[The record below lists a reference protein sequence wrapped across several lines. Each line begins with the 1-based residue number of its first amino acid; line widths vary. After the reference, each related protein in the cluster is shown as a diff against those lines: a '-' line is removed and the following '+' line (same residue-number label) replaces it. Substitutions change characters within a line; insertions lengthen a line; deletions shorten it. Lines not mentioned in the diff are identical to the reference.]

1 MVSFLQSCFLWASLL
16 LATTD
21 TVEISITN
29 IREAKG
35 TIRAAVFANA
45 TDFEQEKNAVY
56 DEAIPLTSTAT
67 IYRQLP
73 LSGRSSY
80 GIALYQDLNNNGKLD
95 RNSLGIPKE
104 PYAFSNNPSA
114 KWQAPTFSEIAFVP
128 SEVSGRLQLK
138 LLAWG
143 ER

>member
-1 MVSFLQSCFLWASLL
+1 MVSLLQGCFLLASLL
-16 LATTD
+16 FATD
-21 TVEISITN
+21 TVEVNITN
-29 IREAKG
+29 IKEAKG

-45 TDFEQEKNAVY
+45 EDFDQEKNAVY
-56 DEAIPLTSTAT
+56 DEVIPLSSTAT
-67 IYRQLP
+67 IRRRIP
-73 LSGRSSY
+73 LNGRSTY
-80 GIALYQDLNNNGKLD
+80 GLAVYHDINNNGKLD
-95 RNSLGIPKE
+95 RNGLGIPKE

-128 SEVSGRLQLK
+128 NEVNGSLSLK

>member
-1 MVSFLQSCFLWASLL
+1 MVSLLQCCFLLASLL
-16 LATTD
+16 FATD
-21 TVEISITN
+21 TVEVSITN
-29 IREAKG
+29 ISEAKG

-45 TDFEQEKNAVY
+45 ADFEQEKNAVH
-56 DEAIPLTSTAT
+56 EEVIPLTSTAT
-67 IYRQLP
+67 IRRQFP

-80 GIALYQDLNNNGKLD
+80 GIAVYHDINNNGKLD

-128 SEVSGRLQLK
+128 NKVSGGLQLK
-138 LLAWG
+138 LQAWG
-143 ER
+143 DR

>member
-1 MVSFLQSCFLWASLL
+1 MVSLLQGCFLLASLL
-16 LATTD
+16 FTTD
-21 TVEISITN
+21 TVEVNITN
-29 IREAKG
+29 IKEAKG

-45 TDFEQEKNAVY
+45 EDFDQEKNAVY
-56 DEAIPLTSTAT
+56 DEVIPLSSTAT
-67 IYRQLP
+67 IRRRIP
-73 LSGRSSY
+73 LNGRSTY
-80 GIALYQDLNNNGKLD
+80 GLAVYHDINNNGKLD
-95 RNSLGIPKE
+95 RNGLGIPKE

-128 SEVSGRLQLK
+128 NEVNGSLSLK